1 MTAPPCSLKYTV
13 SGSEMQYV
21 EIELSPGET
30 VIAEA
35 GMLMCMDASIQME
48 TRLGDGSEP
57 DQGLLKKLWSAATRY
72 LSGESL
78 FVTHFTNCGSTAAKL
93 AFAAPYPGK
102 IIPCDLATRGTLLA
116 QKGAFLCAPLGTKL
130 GMAFS
135 RRFGAGLFGG
145 EGFILQRIEGKKLV
159 LIHAGGTIMM
169 RTLSAG
175 ETIRVDT
182 GCLVAFEE
190 QVTYDIQCV
199 GGIVNTLFG
208 GEGIFFA
215 TLTGPGRVMLQ
226 SLPFSRLADRM
237 IAAAGSNQKDEGS
250 PLGGLGKLFMGDN
263 Q

>member
-1 MTAPPCSLKYTV
+1 MKYTV
-13 SGSEMQYV
+13 CGAEMQYV
-21 EIELSPGET
+21 EIELSPGEA

-35 GMLMCMDASIQME
+35 GMLMYMDAAIQME
-48 TRLGDGSEP
+48 TKLGDGSDP
-57 DQGLLKKLWSAATRY
+57 GQGLLKKIWSAATRV
-72 LSGESL
+72 LTGEGL
-78 FVTHFTNCGSTAAKL
+78 FVTHFTNCSSSPAKL

-102 IIPCDLATRGTLLA
+102 IIPCDLAARGTILA

-130 GMAFS
+130 GMAFTK
-135 RRFGAGLFGG
+135 RFGAGLFGG

-175 ETIRVDT
+175 ETVRVDT

-190 QVTYDIQCV
+190 QVTYDIEFV

-237 IAAAGSNQKDEGS
+237 IAAAGSHRKDESS
-250 PLGGLGKLFMGDN
+250 PLGSWGNLFKGDN

>member
-1 MTAPPCSLKYTV
+1 MTAPPGSLKYTV
-13 SGSEMQYV
+13 TGAEMQYV
-21 EIELSPGET
+21 EIELSPSET

-35 GMLMCMDASIQME
+35 GMLMYMDASIQME
-48 TRLGDGSEP
+48 TKLGDGSDP

-72 LSGESL
+72 LIGESL

-102 IIPCDLATRGTLLA
+102 IIPCDLAARGALLA

-135 RRFGAGLFGG
+135 KRFGAGLFGG

-169 RTLSAG
+169 RSLSAG

-237 IAAAGSNQKDEGS
+237 IAAAGSHHKDEGS